1 MAFLFEPE
9 LRIVSHKSKKNTG
22 PREGGI
28 RQKGWMFAMAESE
41 KQVFLKK
48 VENGELVGGVIGL
61 GYVGLP
67 LAMLFTEAGFRALGF
82 DIDSRKTQMLLKKQ
96 SYINYISHDEVK
108 TAIDKGFEATT
119 DFDRIGEADSISICV
134 PTPLNPYREPDLRFV
149 EQTAEAISKRL
160 RKGQL
165 IILESTTYPGTTDE
179 LVLPILERT
188 GLKVG
193 KDFFLAFS
201 PEREDP
207 NNPQFSGKEIPKVLG
222 GHTPACLECVKA
234 FYGRVYQK
242 IVPVSSTRVAEMSKL
257 LENIYRSVNI
267 ALVNELKV
275 VTDAM
280 GINIWEVINAAKTKP
295 FGFNA
300 FYPGPGLGGHCI
312 PIDPFYLTW
321 KARQYGLN
329 TRFIELAGEV
339 NTSMPEFV
347 IQKLVRALND
357 DRKPV
362 SGSKILVL
370 GVSYKKNV
378 DDVRESPALEIIR
391 DLKKLG
397 AEVSYHDPYVTVYP
411 EVRKGKLGMKS
422 VPLTRETL
430 EQSDAVLI
438 ITNHDCVDYE
448 LVGKHAK
455 LVVDTRNSMA
465 SVKSLKARLV
475 LA

>member
-1 MAFLFEPE
+1 MAD
-9 LRIVSHKSKKNTG
+9 
-22 PREGGI
+22 
-28 RQKGWMFAMAESE
+28 SE
-41 KQVFLKK
+41 KKVFLRK
-48 VENGELVGGVIGL
+48 VESGELVGGVVGL

-82 DIDSRKTQMLLKKQ
+82 DIDGRKTQKLSRKQ
-96 SYINYISHDEVK
+96 SYINYIMHEQVK
-108 TAIDKGFEATT
+108 TAVDKGFEATT
-119 DFDRIGEADSISICV
+119 DFDRLHEADSISICV
-134 PTPLNPYREPDLRFV
+134 PTPLNPYREPDLRYV
-149 EQTAEAISKRL
+149 EQTTEAISKRL

-207 NNPQFSGKEIPKVLG
+207 NNPQFSGKDIPKVLG

-280 GINIWEVINAAKTKP
+280 GINIWEVIGAAKTKP

-347 IQKLVRALND
+347 IHKLVRALND
-357 DRKPV
+357 DRKAV
-362 SGSKILVL
+362 AGSHIMAI

-391 DLKKLG
+391 DLQKLG
-397 AEVSYHDPYVTVYP
+397 AVVSYHDPYVSVYP
-411 EVRKGKLGMKS
+411 EGRKGKLGMKS
-422 VPLTRETL
+422 IPLTQETIK
-430 EQSDAVLI
+430 QNDAVLI
-438 ITNHDCVDYE
+438 ITDHDCVDYN
-448 LVGKHAK
+448 LIGRHAK
-455 LVVDTRNSMA
+455 LVIDTRNTMA
-465 SVKSLKARLV
+465 SVKSPKARVV